1 MAVMKLT
8 KRAVETAAAGTY
20 FDTDIPGF
28 GLRVDA
34 TGNRTYF
41 IKLKVR
47 DGAQRKPTIGR
58 HGIITCDQARDK
70 ARSLYIRARDGFD
83 PMAERQANVGAA
95 TVSELC
101 DRYLLEHS
109 EVKKKPRSAQGDRD
123 TVRTKIKPAIGKM
136 KVKDVTR
143 ADIAKLHHSL
153 SKTPICANRTISLV
167 SHMFTMAELW
177 DLRQPGSNP
186 SKGIQKFREHARE
199 RYLDKDELGRLAES
213 LDKFQQRYPY
223 VCWLVRLLLLTG
235 ARRNEIMTLKWEYLD
250 DYGRAHLPDS
260 KTGKKL
266 LILPTPAIK
275 LLTQIP
281 RVDGNPYVIPGRK
294 EGTCMKEPK
303 YQWAEIR
310 KDADL
315 DGVRLHDLR
324 HTFASTAVSTG
335 ASLPIIGKLL
345 GHRQAGTTQR
355 YAHLAHN
362 PLQAEADR
370 VAGLLDALLQKP
382 VRKHGRFRIALRGG
396 GPDRRANGLGDMGSE
411 DATLL

>member
-8 KRAVETAAAGTY
+8 KRAVEGATAGTY

-28 GLRVDA
+28 GVRVDP
-34 TGNRTYF
+34 TGSRTYF

-58 HGIITCDQARDK
+58 HGIITCDQARER
-70 ARSLYIRARDGFD
+70 ARDLYIRARDGFD
-83 PMAERQANVGAA
+83 PMAERYANATAA

-109 EVKKKPRSAQGDRD
+109 DIKKKFRSARGDHD
-123 TVRTKIKPAIGKM
+123 TVRTKIKPVIGKM

-143 ADIAKLHHSL
+143 ADIAKFHHNL
-153 SKTPICANRTISLV
+153 NKTPVGANRTIALL
-167 SHMFTMAELW
+167 SHIFKMAELW
-177 DLRQPGSNP
+177 GMRSSGTNP
-186 SKGIQKFREHARE
+186 AKGIQKFREQARE
-199 RYLDKDELGRLAES
+199 RYLNKEEMARLSSS
-213 LDKFQQRYPY
+213 LDKFQNRYPY
-223 VCWLVRLLLLTG
+223 VCWLVRLLLFTG
-235 ARRNEIMTLKWEYLD
+235 ARRNEIMTIKWEYID
-250 DYGRAHLPDS
+250 DHGRAHLPDS

-266 LILPTPAIK
+266 LILSAPALK
-275 LLTQIP
+275 LLAAIP

-294 EGTCMKEPK
+294 KGTCMKEPK

-355 YAHLAHN
+355 YAHLAHD
-362 PLQAEADR
+362 PLKVEADR
-370 VAGLLDALLQKP
+370 VAGLLDSMLQKS
-382 VRKHGRFRIALRGG
+382 VRRHGRFRIAFRGSG
-396 GPDRRANGLGDMGSE
+396 FDCRTDGMGNMGS
-411 DATLL
+411 